1 LGVLQYRE
9 IALDQGAKPLF
20 QSEST
25 RRLVVKEEVGSLR
38 PDGTR
43 RCTRRHDHP
52 HHTERAG
59 GVDEGTDRIV
69 DGLPVRIN
77 WIRSRRPIDVVGDA
91 EFADEGEE
99 EFTPS

>member
-1 LGVLQYRE
+1 MTERLVDATDEGTIRDEVFEALGVLQYRE

-43 RCTRRHDHP
+43 R
-52 HHTERAG
+52 
-59 GVDEGTDRIV
+59 
-69 DGLPVRIN
+69 
-77 WIRSRRPIDVVGDA
+77 
-91 EFADEGEE
+91 
-99 EFTPS
+99 